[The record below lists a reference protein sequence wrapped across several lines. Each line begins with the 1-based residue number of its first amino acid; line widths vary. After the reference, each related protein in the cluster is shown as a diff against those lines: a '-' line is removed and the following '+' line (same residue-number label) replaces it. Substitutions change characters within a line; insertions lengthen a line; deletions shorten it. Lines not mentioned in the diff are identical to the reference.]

1 MASRIMVINDTVEIL
16 ELFEEILSD
25 EGHEV
30 ITHSFSDRTHLDIE
44 GVTPDLLIMDY
55 LFGREELG
63 WQTLQK
69 IKMRRETAS
78 IPVIVCTAAIK
89 EVREIESHLR
99 VKGVLLL
106 PKPFEI
112 DELLHYVRQALEIR
126 ENPAIFRGHADDNHN
141 EDAAEESL

>member
-1 MASRIMVINDTVEIL
+1 MAVTIMVINDTVEIL

-25 EGHEV
+25 EGYEV

-44 GVTPDLLIMDY
+44 EVAPDLLIMDY
-55 LFGREELG
+55 LFGGEELG

-69 IKMRRETAS
+69 LKMRRETAS

-89 EVREIESHLR
+89 KVREIESHLR

-112 DELLHYVRQALEIR
+112 DELLHYVRQALEMR
-126 ENPAIFRGHADDNHN
+126 DNPALYGQPAGDIDEGEVR
-141 EDAAEESL
+141 ES